1 MELSLATLVTFDG
14 PTEIFALLL
23 LAERC
28 QAGGAEAGAV
38 FVFDRQAK
46 SASAI
51 AFFPPQDEAA
61 KPAWM
66 DLAAQSVIAAPFSPV
81 SRLLKGQSASPVVVI
96 PLRNV
101 EESGLEEYA
110 CFSMSASQPAAMKYI
125 LGVLGESGD
134 IWRTFF
140 VRKQSKTSEDAVS
153 GPVLGILAEINA
165 ADKFKEAAMAFCN
178 ELANVFDCDRA
189 SVGFLEGRYVQIA
202 AVNHAEKVGRKMD
215 LPRLLELVMEEC
227 LDQDTEVMYPALP
240 EASAINRAQTELVR
254 RFGSG
259 LVLALPLR
267 KGEELVGAVVL
278 ERSETEPPSAHDLM
292 QLRLVADLATPRLTE
307 MKARDKW
314 FGARLADSFRETM
327 IWAVGP
333 RHTLAKVIGLSLS
346 LFIILS
352 LALSITDR
360 VDATFT
366 LRATEKRIVAAP
378 LDGFLE
384 DALVIPGDVI
394 KKDQT
399 ILARLETAENTGRML
414 TKRAEARA
422 YHIESAMAMRERKT
436 ADSQI
441 ALAKAEQAE
450 AEAGMFQERIARS
463 EIKAPC
469 DGVILTG
476 EWRNK
481 LGSPIK
487 LGDTV
492 FEVAPL
498 DYLEAE
504 VFVPDTH
511 IIDVEI
517 GQRGELA
524 VAGNPNR
531 KFTFTVMELSPAA
544 EIVKQKNVF
553 RVLVRLDDSA
563 DWLKP
568 GMEGV
573 AKIEVGKRSP
583 ALIWTRPA
591 INWLRLKLWV

>member
-1 MELSLATLVTFDG
+1 MELSLGVLMTFDG
-14 PTEIFALLL
+14 PVEVFACLL

-28 QAGGAEAGAV
+28 QISGAEAGAV
-38 FVFDRQAK
+38 FSFDRQTKA
-46 SASAI
+46 ASAI
-51 AFFPPQDEAA
+51 AFFPSIDDSERPE
-61 KPAWM
+61 WM
-66 DLAAQSVIAAPFSPV
+66 DLAAQAVIGTPFSLLP
-81 SRLLKGQSASPVVVI
+81 RLLKGQGASPVVLV
-96 PLRNV
+96 PLRV
-101 EESGLEEYA
+101 DESSGLEEYA
-110 CFSMSASQPAAMKYI
+110 CFALGPDQSPAIKQI
-125 LGVLGESGD
+125 LCALGECCD
-134 IWRTFF
+134 LWQCFF
-140 VRKQSKTSEDAVS
+140 IRKQTQEAEDTISK
-153 GPVLGILAEINA
+153 PVLAILAEVNA
-165 ADKFKEAAMAFCN
+165 TDKFKEAAMAFCN
-178 ELANVFDCDRA
+178 ELAGAFDCDRA
-189 SVGFLEGRYVQIA
+189 SVGFLDGRYVKIA

-227 LDQDTEVMYPALP
+227 LDQDTEVIYPSQP
-240 EASAINRAQTELVR
+240 GASAINRAQAELVR

-267 KGEELVGAVVL
+267 KGEDLVGAVVL
-278 ERSETEPPSAHDLM
+278 ERNETEPPTAQDLM
-292 QLRLVADLATPRLTE
+292 QLRLVSDLATPRLSE
-307 MKARDKW
+307 MKERDKW
-314 FGARLADSFRETM
+314 FGARLAASLKKTLT
-327 IWAVGP
+327 WAVGP
-333 RHTLAKVIGLSLS
+333 KHTLAKVIGLSLS
-346 LFIILS
+346 IFIILS
-352 LALSITDR
+352 LAVRITDR

-366 LRATEKRIVAAP
+366 LKATEKRVVAAP

-384 DALVIPGDVI
+384 DVAVIPGDLI

-399 ILARLETAENTGRML
+399 ILARLETAENMSKML

-422 YHIESAMAMRERKT
+422 FHIESAMAMRERKT

-450 AEAGMFQERIARS
+450 AEAGMYQERIARS

-481 LGSPIK
+481 LGGPVK
-487 LGDTV
+487 LGDTI

-511 IIDVEI
+511 IIDVKV
-517 GQRGELA
+517 GQKGELA

-531 KFTFTVMELSPAA
+531 KFSFTVTELSPAA

-553 RVLVRLDDSA
+553 RVLVKLDESA
-563 DWLKP
+563 EWLKP

-573 AKIEVGKRSP
+573 AKIKVGKRSP
-583 ALIWTRPA
+583 ASIWTRPA
-591 INWLRLKLWV
+591 INWIRLKLWV